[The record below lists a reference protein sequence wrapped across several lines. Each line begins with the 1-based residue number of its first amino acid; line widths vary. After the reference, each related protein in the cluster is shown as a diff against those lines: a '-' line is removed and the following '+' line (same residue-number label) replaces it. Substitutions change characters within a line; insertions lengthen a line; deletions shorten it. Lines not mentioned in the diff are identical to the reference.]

1 MRTIECVM
9 DSHSKAN
16 RGRSQSFKPR
26 FPEVWNPT
34 PSCVKAG
41 FRDRLYEGNNHTA
54 EASTPTTMHSVGGTL
69 FHPPRFALLFLF
81 AEPANSWM
89 VGITGHLCPISG
101 CAQFA
106 HFCEDLGEA
115 VGESVEARARSALW

>member
-41 FRDRLYEGNNHTA
+41 VPRPALRRKQSYRRSLH
-54 EASTPTTMHSVGGTL
+54 PTTMHSVGGTL